1 MAVEPGTFK
10 FPVLAQ
16 DPTTNPEAGKV
27 FLYVVGSSYRMKN
40 SSGTVFTFATGI
52 TPEDVQDIVGTFIAA
67 GSSKLSINYDDV
79 NNVLIL
85 DVVPANILHQQLS
98 GAGSNT
104 HAQIDSH
111 ISNTSNPHGTT
122 AGQVG
127 ADPAGTAAA
136 AVSAHESALDP
147 HSQYTTV
154 SEAAAAA
161 PVQSVAG
168 KTGVVILVK
177 ADVGLSNVDNTSDAN
192 KPISSATQTALN
204 LKYDASNPSGFE
216 TPAQLNAR
224 DTANRSRANH
234 TGTQLAA
241 TISDFSASV
250 LALVLTGFSVGA
262 NAALAATDTILQA
275 FGKLQGQINAINAI
289 LLTQILG
296 DQFEEFSDLST
307 FTTTANT
314 NQVAASFVTASKPAG
329 KYRLAIEWNWSYNS
343 TNNDAIASIWVDGVQ
358 VSQEFRYELS
368 DATLQLL
375 NNHWFYYPTFAT
387 TQTHTVELRV
397 RSENAG
403 STHTVTQVR
412 AEIWRVQ

>member
-27 FLYVVGSSYRMKN
+27 FLYVVGSSYKMKN
-40 SSGTVFTFATGI
+40 SSGTIFTFATGI
-52 TPEDVQDIVGTFIAA
+52 TPEDVQDIVGSFIAA
-67 GSSKLSINYDDV
+67 GSTKLSINYDDV

-85 DVVPANILHQQLS
+85 DVVPANILHQQLN
-98 GAGSNT
+98 GAGTNT

-111 ISNTSNPHGTT
+111 ITSTSNPHATS
-122 AGQVG
+122 AAQVG

-147 HSQYTTV
+147 HLQYTTV

-161 PVQSVAG
+161 PVQSVFGRVGA
-168 KTGVVILVK
+168 VV
-177 ADVGLSNVDNTSDAN
+177 AAAN
-192 KPISSATQTALN
+192 DYAASQIS
-204 LKYDASNPSGFE
+204 G
-216 TPAQLNAR
+216 
-224 DTANRSRANH
+224 
-234 TGTQLAA
+234 LAA
-241 TISDFSASV
+241 FI
-250 LALVLTGFSVGA
+250 LAQVLTGFAVGA
-262 NAALAATDTILQA
+262 NAAIAATDSILQA
-275 FGKLQGQINAINAI
+275 FGKIQSQINAINAI

-296 DQFEEFSDLST
+296 DQFEEFSDLTT

-329 KYRLAIEWNWSYNS
+329 KYRLAIEWDWSYNS
-343 TNNDAIASIWVDGVQ
+343 NNNDAISSIWIDGVQ
-358 VSQEFRYELS
+358 VSQEFRQELS
-368 DATLQLL
+368 EAVTQLL

-387 TQTHTVELRV
+387 TQTHTIELRV
-397 RSENAG
+397 RSETAG